1 MLNPSFSFVCLLLY
15 HWNTYTYLFVI
26 LVQEWGSLTV
36 PQPSFGNGQPDYNQ
50 RLDILNM
57 TEKITLPEVYET

>member
-1 MLNPSFSFVCLLLY
+1 
-15 HWNTYTYLFVI
+15 
-26 LVQEWGSLTV
+26 LTV